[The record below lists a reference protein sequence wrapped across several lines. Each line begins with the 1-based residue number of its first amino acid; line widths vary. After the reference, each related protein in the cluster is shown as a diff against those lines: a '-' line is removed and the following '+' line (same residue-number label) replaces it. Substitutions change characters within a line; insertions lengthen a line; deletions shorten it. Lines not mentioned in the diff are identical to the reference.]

1 MTRSISSLWFTLAL
15 LGLVWS
21 GPAVAAPFAY
31 ITNSGTNDVSVIDT
45 ATNVVTVTVPV
56 GIGPFGVAVNPAGTR
71 VYVGNS
77 SGNDL
82 SIMDALNA
90 RTKKPRAYTTY
101 MTVMQR
107 LDDKGLL
114 DRTRSGR
121 SDTYTPTLSRE
132 EYQELRAAAQVQGLV
147 DEFGDVALAHFAK
160 SLQTLDPARR
170 RQLRRL
176 AGQL

>member
-1 MTRSISSLWFTLAL
+1 MEEVWRQEETTVK
-15 LGLVWS
+15 LV
-21 GPAVAAPFAY
+21 
-31 ITNSGTNDVSVIDT
+31 
-45 ATNVVTVTVPV
+45 
-56 GIGPFGVAVNPAGTR
+56 
-71 VYVGNS
+71 
-77 SGNDL
+77 
-82 SIMDALNA
+82 MEALNPK
-90 RTKKPRAYTTY
+90 TEPPRAYTTY

-107 LDDKGLL
+107 LNDKGLL

-121 SDTYTPTLSRE
+121 SDTYTPSLSRD
-132 EYQELRAAAQVQGLV
+132 EYQELRAGAQVQGLV